1 MKEHL
6 GTFSQTKVYGLK
18 IEFKK
23 CLRTKIL
30 IKSWFYL
37 YSRNS
42 YNYIIP
48 NIQSFFKL
56 ILSSS

>member
-23 CLRTKIL
+23 CLKTKIL
-30 IKSWFYL
+30 IKS
-37 YSRNS
+37 
-42 YNYIIP
+42 
-48 NIQSFFKL
+48 
-56 ILSSS
+56 